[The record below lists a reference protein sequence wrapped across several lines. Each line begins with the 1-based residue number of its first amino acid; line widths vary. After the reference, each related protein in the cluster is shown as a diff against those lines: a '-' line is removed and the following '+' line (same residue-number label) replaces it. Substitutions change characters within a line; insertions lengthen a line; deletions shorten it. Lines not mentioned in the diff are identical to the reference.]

1 MTGLTSSVTTQI
13 RQAERSDALHVA
25 AIIDIAG
32 HGIALEEWMER
43 LDSDNSVISA
53 VRRIVIEDD
62 SQPYHYSQ
70 AHLIEIDGTIAG
82 GLIGGVI
89 TQKSAPA
96 DSTPAYLQPLLA
108 LENRVPGY
116 WSVVAVAIYPE
127 YRGRGLASKLLDYAI
142 ALAGRLDAPGLSI
155 VTEDTNAS
163 SLNLYKKKGFI
174 VAETLPWLPYASR
187 LGPTRW
193 VMLTRPSW
201 RTPSPK
207 AGREALLR

>member
-1 MTGLTSSVTTQI
+1 MTAATVSIHI

-32 HGIALEEWMER
+32 HGIAHEEWMER
-43 LDSDNSVISA
+43 LDSDNSVIGA
-53 VRRIVIEDD
+53 ARRIVIEDH

-82 GLIGGVI
+82 GLIGGII
-89 TQKSAPA
+89 TQGSAPA
-96 DSTPAYLQPLLA
+96 NSLPAYLQPLIA

-116 WSVVAVAIYPE
+116 WSVVGIAIYRE

-163 SLNLYKKKGFI
+163 SLTLYKKKGFT
-174 VAETLPWLPYASR
+174 VAETLPWLPYGGR

-193 VMLTRPSW
+193 VMLTRPV
-201 RTPSPK
+201 
-207 AGREALLR
+207 